1 MCLMDV
7 IMVFQGSFKGISRLF
22 LGCFKEVPRK
32 FHGRLKDVSKKF
44 PVCVESISRVF
55 QGSCMGIKEV
65 SCGYQERFNQGL
77 LGACKYYMSTLGGGG
92 LKEMLILLM
101 WLGGAQWATT

>member
-1 MCLMDV
+1 
-7 IMVFQGSFKGISRLF
+7 MVFQGSFKGISRLF
-22 LGCFKEVPRK
+22 FGCFKEVPRK

-77 LGACKYYMSTLGGGG
+77 LGACKSRASAQ
-92 LKEMLILLM
+92 KEKGFIFEVVKSFAFVFPFF
-101 WLGGAQWATT
+101 WCCPHF

>member
-22 LGCFKEVPRK
+22 FGCFKEVPRK

-44 PVCVESISRVF
+44 PVCVSRKLHGN
-55 QGSCMGIKEV
+55 QGSFMW
-65 SCGYQERFNQGL
+65 FNQGSIK
-77 LGACKYYMSTLGGGG
+77 GFWERAS
-92 LKEMLILLM
+92 II
-101 WLGGAQWATT
+101 

>member
-7 IMVFQGSFKGISRLF
+7 IMVFQGYFKGISRMF
-22 LGCFKEVPRK
+22 LGCLKGVPRK

-44 PVCVESISRVF
+44 LVCVESISRVF

-77 LGACKYYMSTLGGGG
+77 LGACKYFMSTLGNAYFAYIKDQNSYSPENGF
-92 LKEMLILLM
+92 
-101 WLGGAQWATT
+101 

>member
-1 MCLMDV
+1 
-7 IMVFQGSFKGISRLF
+7 MVFQGSFKGISRLF
-22 LGCFKEVPRK
+22 FGCFKEVPRK

-77 LGACKYYMSTLGGGG
+77 LGACKYYMSTLGWEGGSEG
-92 LKEMLILLM
+92 NAYFAYVKDQNSYSPGNGI
-101 WLGGAQWATT
+101 

>member
-1 MCLMDV
+1 
-7 IMVFQGSFKGISRLF
+7 MVFQGSFKGISRLF
-22 LGCFKEVPRK
+22 FGCFKEVPRK

-92 LKEMLILLM
+92 SEGNAYFAYVKDQNSYSP
-101 WLGGAQWATT
+101 GNGF

>member
-1 MCLMDV
+1 
-7 IMVFQGSFKGISRLF
+7 MVFQGSFKGISRLF
-22 LGCFKEVPRK
+22 FGCFKEVPRK

-77 LGACKYYMSTLGGGG
+77 LGACKYYMSTLGGGSEG
-92 LKEMLILLM
+92 NAYFAYVKDQNSYSP
-101 WLGGAQWATT
+101 GNGF